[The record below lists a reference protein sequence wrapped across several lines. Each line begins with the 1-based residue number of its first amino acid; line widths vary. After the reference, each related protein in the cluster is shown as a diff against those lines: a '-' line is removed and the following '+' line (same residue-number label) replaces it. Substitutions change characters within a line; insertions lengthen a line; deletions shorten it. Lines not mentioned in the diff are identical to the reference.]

1 MAAEKASDGGSGRSA
16 RGTLTTWKLPGRL
29 CGRWADTAVCGRGAA
44 RGGLECTPARR
55 PERRREGEGTK
66 LKLTGSSLGLQGS
79 RWPTALVL
87 GAEPGLGGQHT
98 AGEAATATH
107 QTHMG
112 RARWSRRP
120 RAPPVLRYEGG
131 GRHLLWPRP
140 WWNVPGAGP
149 VTMAS
154 LETPALAEESALKE
168 ITWRGS
174 WEIIPKGPEFKAPGS
189 LGLPAL

>member
-1 MAAEKASDGGSGRSA
+1 MSLAAEKASDGGEWPA
-16 RGTLTTWKLPGRL
+16 VHVALLTTWKLPGRL
-29 CGRWADTAVCGRGAA
+29 CGRWVDTAVCGRGAA

-55 PERRREGEGTK
+55 PERRQEREGTK
-66 LKLTGSSLGLQGS
+66 HTETGEQPGPGCKPQG
-79 RWPTALVL
+79 
-87 GAEPGLGGQHT
+87 
-98 AGEAATATH
+98 
-107 QTHMG
+107 G
-112 RARWSRRP
+112 RAQHSAREAVHAHTPDTHRNPAQQSRTRQHRGP
-120 RAPPVLRYEGG
+120 GVPPVLQYEE
-131 GRHLLWPRP
+131 GRHLMWPRP

-174 WEIIPKGPEFKAPGS
+174 WEIIPKGLEFKAPGS